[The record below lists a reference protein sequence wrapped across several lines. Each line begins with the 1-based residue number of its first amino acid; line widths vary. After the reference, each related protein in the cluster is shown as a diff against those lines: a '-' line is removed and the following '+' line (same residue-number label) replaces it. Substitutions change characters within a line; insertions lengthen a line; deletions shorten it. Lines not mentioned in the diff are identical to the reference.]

1 MLITHAMPLPKDRII
16 KEVAMKR
23 QAAFTGEHRML
34 KGALHCHTTRSDGK
48 DDPAE
53 VVKYHHQQGY
63 DFMAVTDHRCYN
75 YKNFA
80 DVPMT
85 IIPGM
90 EMDWILPGP
99 GVHCHHILSFG
110 PAREDGNG
118 FEQEQRFPSNRIER
132 PEQTQEMLDWLHANK
147 NITAY
152 CHPEW
157 SGTPAR
163 EFDMLRGNFAMEIW
177 NSGTVMECGKD
188 NNAAYW
194 DELLIQGQKI
204 YGIATDDGHN
214 MAQHCKGWVRVNSEN
229 NLDDILAAL
238 QEGKFY
244 SSCGPEIYDFYVDQG
259 VAHISCSPVSEI
271 QFIHLR
277 VPYPIFRAAPGEAG
291 LTTASVP
298 LVVTSSPYIR
308 AVVKDAEGRRA
319 WTNPIFLDSSDF
331 LKWKLIPD

>member
-1 MLITHAMPLPKDRII
+1 
-16 KEVAMKR
+16 MKR

-132 PEQTQEMLDWLHANK
+132 PEQTQQMLDWLHANK

-244 SSCGPEIYDFYVDQG
+244 SSCGPEIYDFYVDEG

-291 LTTASVP
+291 LTTASIP

>member
-1 MLITHAMPLPKDRII
+1 
-16 KEVAMKR
+16 MKR

-80 DVPMT
+80 DVSMT

-132 PEQTQEMLDWLHANK
+132 PDQTQEMLDWLHANK

-229 NLDDILAAL
+229 DLDDILAAL

-277 VPYPIFRAAPGEAG
+277 VPYPIFCAAPGEAG

>member
-1 MLITHAMPLPKDRII
+1 
-16 KEVAMKR
+16 MKR

-291 LTTASVP
+291 LTSGSVP
-298 LVVTSSPYIR
+298 LCVTSSPYIR

>member
-53 VVKYHHQQGY
+53 LVKYHHQQGY

-229 NLDDILAAL
+229 DLDDILAAL

-291 LTTASVP
+291 LTSGSVP
-298 LVVTSSPYIR
+298 LCVTSSPYIR

>member
-1 MLITHAMPLPKDRII
+1 
-16 KEVAMKR
+16 MKR

-34 KGALHCHTTRSDGK
+34 KGALHCHTTRSDGA

-53 VVKYHHQQGY
+53 VIAYYKQNGY
-63 DFMAVTDHRCYN
+63 DFMALTDHRRYN
-75 YKNFA
+75 YRNFS

-90 EMDWILPGP
+90 EMDRNLPGP
-99 GVHCHHILSFG
+99 GTHCHHIVSFG

-118 FEQEQRFPSNRIER
+118 FEQDQRFPRNRIER
-132 PEQTQEMLDWLHANK
+132 PEQTQQMLDWLHANK

-194 DELLIQGQKI
+194 DELLIQGQQI
-204 YGIATDDGHN
+204 FGVAVDDGHE

-229 NLDDILAAL
+229 DLDDILAAL

-291 LTTASVP
+291 LTTTSVP

>member
-1 MLITHAMPLPKDRII
+1 
-16 KEVAMKR
+16 MKR

-132 PEQTQEMLDWLHANK
+132 PEQTQQMLDWLHANK

-238 QEGKFY
+238 QEGRFY